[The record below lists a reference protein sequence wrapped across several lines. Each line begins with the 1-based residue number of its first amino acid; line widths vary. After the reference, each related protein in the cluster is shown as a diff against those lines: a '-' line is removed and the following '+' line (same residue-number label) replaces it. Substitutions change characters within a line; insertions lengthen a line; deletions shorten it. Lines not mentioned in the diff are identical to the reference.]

1 MLYRL
6 FIILSFVLGSPAMVE
21 CFPSAPVEN
30 RNNSLKE
37 NAPEVKVYSGG
48 IEIIVKPESGTYN
61 FRVYSITGQV
71 VKRLKLSEGSE
82 RIELPQG
89 CYIVKCEAWTK
100 SWFAD
105 LFSISIP
112 KILFLQISP
121 LYLERL

>member
-1 MLYRL
+1 MSLSWNMLYRL
-6 FIILSFVLGSPAMVE
+6 FVILSFVLGSPAMVE

-37 NAPEVKVYSGG
+37 NAPEVKVYSDG
-48 IEIIVKPESGTYN
+48 IEIIVKPESGIYN

-89 CYIVKCEAWTK
+89 CYIVKCEAWSK
-100 SWFAD
+100 
-105 LFSISIP
+105 
-112 KILFLQISP
+112 KVVVC
-121 LYLERL
+121 